1 MTDMKRLEDIENSL
15 GAGDYHR
22 EKDVEW
28 LISEVR
34 RLSTLPPDAEKIL
47 HEALQAGSNLIAAKA
62 NYVDML
68 RIQAALSLLTPALN
82 RVKELESQ
90 LSAAQDVA
98 TEAEMEIHC
107 DGGLKAR
114 VKELEAALKEGK

>member
-1 MTDMKRLEDIENSL
+1 MLGEKRT
-15 GAGDYHR
+15 
-22 EKDVEW
+22 
-28 LISEVR
+28 R
-34 RLSTLPPDAEKIL
+34 RGLSKSSTVTILPPDAEKIL

-114 VKELEAALKEGK
+114 VAELEAKNKELEAALKEGK